1 MMEEPLPSKARN
13 LTGIPVPFL
22 EAADRVPPQE
32 AVLISVG
39 FFFASGFLLYIHAL
53 SVAISWVPFL
63 YT

>member
-1 MMEEPLPSKARN
+1 M
-13 LTGIPVPFL
+13 PVWFP
-22 EAADRVPPQE
+22 EAADRIPLLE
-32 AVLISVG
+32 AVPLSVG